1 MELKDLQKQLIDIK
15 AFLDTIQLGN
25 KSKTAKMLGITNQD
39 FSKLVDDGMYQIVLM
54 ARDKMIMGEFIA
66 SKGLI
71 EDMNLFH
78 SAMIERM
85 KGENEADGKKED

>member
-25 KSKTAKMLGITNQD
+25 KSKTAKMLGISNQD
-39 FSKLVDDGMYQIVLM
+39 FTKLVDSGMYQIVLM
-54 ARDKMIMGEFIA
+54 ARDKMIMAEYIA
-66 SKGLI
+66 SINKI

-85 KGENEADGKKED
+85 MKENEADGKKEA

>member
-25 KSKTAKMLGITNQD
+25 KSKTAKRLGITNQD

-54 ARDKMIMGEFIA
+54 ARDKMIMGQFIQD
-66 SKGLI
+66 KGLVS
-71 EDMNLFH
+71 EMDAYYNE
-78 SAMIERM
+78 MIETL
-85 KGENEADGKKED
+85 KKENEADGKKEA

>member
-25 KSKTAKMLGITNQD
+25 KSKTAKMLGISNQD
-39 FSKLVDDGMYQIVLM
+39 FTKLVDSGMYQIVLM
-54 ARDKMIMGEFIA
+54 ARDKMIMAEYIA
-66 SKGLI
+66 SIGKI

-85 KGENEADGKKED
+85 KGEIDNGGV